1 LRRPAPQEEPDLIP
15 FELAEPRTLAEA
27 LALIDP
33 DDPSVRPIAG
43 GTALMLMMKA
53 AVFRPTRL
61 VSLRRIEKKFSAIA
75 EANGGLGIGAMVTLS
90 ALERSA
96 AVLAKAPVL
105 GNTLRIL
112 SNVRVRNV
120 ATVGGNLAHGDPH
133 MDLPPVLIALGASV
147 ATASPKGER
156 VLPVEDLFAGYYE
169 TVLERNELITEL
181 RIPAQGKRRAAYL
194 KVTAGSAD
202 DWPALGVAASV
213 EAEGKA
219 IKSIRLV
226 ASAATEKAT
235 RLKTAE
241 KVLAGATVEGA
252 ALARAGDAAA
262 DEVEILADVRG
273 SAAYKRELLRVHVGR
288 AVRQALASNGA
299 P

>member
-1 LRRPAPQEEPDLIP
+1 MTP

-27 LALIDP
+27 LALIDA

-61 VSLRRIEKKFSAIA
+61 VSLRRIERKFFAIG
-75 EANGGLGIGAMVTLS
+75 EANGELRIGAMATLS

-96 AVLAKAPVL
+96 AVRRAAPVL
-105 GNTLRIL
+105 TETLRIL

-147 ATASPKGER
+147 ATASPKRER
-156 VLPVEDLFAGYYE
+156 VLAVEDLFAGYYE

-202 DWPALGVAASV
+202 DWPALGVAASI
-213 EAEGKA
+213 EANGKA

-235 RLKTAE
+235 RLKAAE
-241 KVLAGATVEGA
+241 STLTGAAIDDA
-252 ALARAGDAAA
+252 ALARAGDAAV
-262 DEVEILADVRG
+262 DEVEILSDVRG
-273 SAAYKRELLRVHVGR
+273 SAAYKRELLRVHVR
-288 AVRQALASNGA
+288 RVVRKALATNGA
-299 P
+299 S